1 MILLIDIGNSRIKI
15 GLCKNPNIKNKI
27 DVFYCDNIKKIN
39 SVLKEVGISKFDSVL
54 VSSVVPE
61 VNKNVIK
68 IIEDSLK
75 ITPTFINSDLITGI
89 NFNYSPI
96 SDIGPDRI
104 ADCVAANNN
113 YDKKKFK
120 IVVDFG
126 TATVFEVISNNG
138 EFLGGS
144 IFPGL
149 EVASKALALKASL
162 LSEINFDEWSNNQK
176 VLGNNT
182 DEALK
187 SSIYWGY
194 ISLTEGIVK
203 RIIEELKLKK
213 GEYIIIGTG
222 GFAEIINNQI
232 PIFDKIDQNLTLDGM
247 RIIYNLNKK

>member
-39 SVLKEVGISKFDSVL
+39 SVLKEIGISKFDSVL

-61 VNKNVIK
+61 INKNVIK
-68 IIEDSLK
+68 IIEDNLK
-75 ITPTFINSDLITGI
+75 ITPTFINSDLTTGI
-89 NFNYSPI
+89 KFNYSPI

-162 LSEINFDEWSNNQK
+162 LSEINFDEWNKNQK

-194 ISLTEGIVK
+194 ISPPRIYIENNANNVVIDVIIVLAK
-203 RIIEELKLKK
+203 VSLIDKL
-213 GEYIIIGTG
+213 ETSLIL
-222 GFAEIINNQI
+222 
-232 PIFDKIDQNLTLDGM
+232 IFV
-247 RIIYNLNKK
+247 NLNKFSLIRS

>member
-113 YDKKKFK
+113 YDK
-120 IVVDFG
+120 DFLRR
-126 TATVFEVISNNG
+126 T
-138 EFLGGS
+138 LW
-144 IFPGL
+144 L
-149 EVASKALALKASL
+149 RQLKQL
-162 LSEINFDEWSNNQK
+162 
-176 VLGNNT
+176 
-182 DEALK
+182 
-187 SSIYWGY
+187 
-194 ISLTEGIVK
+194 
-203 RIIEELKLKK
+203 II
-213 GEYIIIGTG
+213 
-222 GFAEIINNQI
+222 
-232 PIFDKIDQNLTLDGM
+232 
-247 RIIYNLNKK
+247 